1 MHNMNDS
8 KMAEILC
15 LNSVI
20 TERNKEGKFRALTT
34 NDGIANMATKNAD
47 K

>member
-1 MHNMNDS
+1 MTQ
-8 KMAEILC
+8 KWLRYWC

-20 TERNKEGKFRALTT
+20 TERNKEGKFRALMT
-34 NDGIANMATKNAD
+34 GIANMATKNAD